1 MTQEQF
7 NTIVKIIRNGAPALS
22 EELVSALANLIG
34 SYQKQATE
42 LEQFK
47 NPDKTLKESNNDLR

>member
-22 EELVSALANLIG
+22 EELVSALANLIA